1 LFNTNGTD
9 VYFLNRPG
17 IKNVQSFEQLKPY
30 FDQPPRGYTP
40 LTRAFREILKEN
52 SGMAL
57 NEKKLLV
64 LIVTDGEPTTD
75 SGTVDIKSFK
85 RVLQE
90 RNHNVYTTIVT
101 CTDEQSSVDY
111 LNKLDRQLPR
121 LDVVDDYRNEKLEIQ
136 TARGRQF
143 PFSFGDYVVKCLMGS
158 IDPQLDKSDEKGNCL
173 VQ

>member
-1 LFNTNGTD
+1 
-9 VYFLNRPG
+9 
-17 IKNVQSFEQLKPY
+17 VQSFDQLKPI
-30 FDQPPRGYTP
+30 FEQPPRGYTP
-40 LTRAFREILKEN
+40 LTRAVREILKEN

-85 RVLQE
+85 RILQE

-136 TARGRQF
+136 AARGRQF

-158 IDPQLDKSDEKGNCL
+158 IDPQLDKSDEKGTCL